1 MTEDHDWLDQA
12 ARQTE
17 AWTIQAVEA
26 VRADIPEGKPGNCLD
41 CDGWDGRLVDGICV
55 QCREL
60 IEQKNKV
67 RL

>member
-26 VRADIPEGKPGNCLD
+26 VRADIPEGKPGD
-41 CDGWDGRLVDGICV
+41 CIDCGGWCRRLVDGVCV

-60 IEQKNKV
+60 REGRDKQQ
-67 RL
+67 R

>member
-26 VRADIPEGKPGNCLD
+26 VRADIPEGNPGD
-41 CDGWDGRLVDGICV
+41 CMDFGSWSGRLVGGICV

-60 IEQKNKV
+60 IEQRRK
-67 RL
+67 